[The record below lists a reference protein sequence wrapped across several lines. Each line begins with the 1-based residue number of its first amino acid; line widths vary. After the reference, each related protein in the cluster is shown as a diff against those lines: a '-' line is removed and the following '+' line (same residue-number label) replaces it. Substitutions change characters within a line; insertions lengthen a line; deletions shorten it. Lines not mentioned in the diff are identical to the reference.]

1 MAKVLKIAALVVAV
15 AAAIPTGGTSL
26 LAAGLGVSTAT
37 AATIATA
44 VSIGVSFA
52 TTLLAK
58 PPAVEGG
65 HTEWQSDPSAFAP
78 IVFGDTLVGGMII
91 HRKTTSKVG
100 GTKNK
105 YQFVGTIL
113 SGCGPIHAVDG
124 TLIDGVSTTFS
135 GGNAVGD
142 LNGRVYQATQLGQ
155 VPESSQLMPPG
166 PWPTTPGWD
175 SNSKLSGYGAAM
187 NIFVFDGKGDNT
199 FTQIPRTQWRLRGV
213 KCYDPRLDSTY
224 PGGSGTQ
231 RWNDETT
238 WVYSTN
244 PYIQALTF
252 AIGWHQGTNRIRVG
266 GVGMPIEAIDRTA
279 FVEAANVA
287 DANLW
292 VSGGR
297 VTTGDDKWEVLK
309 SLCQAGGGQPVR
321 YGATL
326 SCIVEQ
332 PRISIGTILA
342 SDVIG
347 TGSITSTQTRRDR
360 INGIIPKY
368 RSEDHGFEEVPA
380 GVVRNTD
387 YLADDNGIERTKER
401 TYQMVQNFTGE
412 APDQVAQLAAYDVA
426 NAREAGPAVMPLKL
440 RWLGYKAGDCLTV
453 EDTPE
458 FGYFAGRKVIVIK
471 RQLEPESGSVVLT
484 LREETDA
491 KHGWALGQIGVA
503 APMTDAPPVPEREAP
518 EVTDWDVTTRI
529 DTIEGIPSGV
539 IIISGGVTD
548 DTANTIIFE
557 YRPVGSTD
565 WIFAGSAPV
574 STTYREITGLDPN
587 SEFDVAISYFN
598 GLRTVY
604 PGSIFSS
611 ATADAT
617 YVTADNTFLRADR
630 V

>member
-1 MAKVLKIAALVVAV
+1 MAKALKIVALVVAV
-15 AAAIPTGGTSL
+15 AAAIPTGGGSTAL
-26 LAAGLGVSTAT
+26 FGLSTAT
-37 AATIATA
+37 AATVATA
-44 VSIGVSFA
+44 VAIGSSFVA
-52 TTLLAK
+52 TLLTK
-58 PPAVEGG
+58 PPSIEGG
-65 HTEWQSDPSAFAP
+65 QTEWRSDPSAFAP
-78 IVFGDTLVGGMII
+78 IVFGDTLVGGMIV
-91 HRKTTSKVG
+91 HRKTTDKVG

-105 YQFVGTIL
+105 YQFIGTIL
-113 SGCGPIHAVDG
+113 SGCGPIHAVDD
-124 TLIDGVSTTFS
+124 TLVDTVSTSFS

-142 LNGRVYQATQLGQ
+142 LHDRVYQATQLGQ
-155 VPESSQLMPPG
+155 VPESSQLMPSG
-166 PWPTTPGWD
+166 PWPTTPDWT
-175 SNSKLSGYGAAM
+175 SSSKLSGYAASM
-187 NIFVFDGKGDNT
+187 NVYVFDGKGDHT

-213 KCYDPRLDSTY
+213 KCYDPRFDSTY

-231 RWNDETT
+231 RWDDETT

-287 DANLW
+287 DANQW

-387 YLADDNGIERTKER
+387 YLADDGGIERTKER
-401 TYQMVQNFTGE
+401 TYPMVQNFTGDT
-412 APDQVAQLAAYDVA
+412 PDQVAQLAAYDVA

-491 KHGWALGQIGVA
+491 KHGWALGQIGVP
-503 APMTDAPPVPEREAP
+503 APETDAPPVPVREAP
-518 EVTDWDVTTRI
+518 EVTDWDVSTRI
-529 DTIEGIPSGV
+529 DTVEGIPSGV

-565 WIFAGSAPV
+565 WIFAGTAPV

-617 YVTADNTFLRADR
+617 YVTADNTFLKADR